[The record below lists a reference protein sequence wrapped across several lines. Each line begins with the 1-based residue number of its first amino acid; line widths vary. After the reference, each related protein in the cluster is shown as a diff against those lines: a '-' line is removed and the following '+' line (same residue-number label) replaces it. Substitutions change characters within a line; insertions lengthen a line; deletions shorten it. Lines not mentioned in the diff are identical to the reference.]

1 MLVRFRSGAG
11 DITMFG
17 DVALKLIKM
26 MGHSGTL
33 PSAMLAKDIPAALER
48 LTSAVAA
55 APGQPAP
62 GPGPGPGNKKVDEDP
77 AVSLQQRAFPLIELL
92 GRCVENECDLLWDQ
106 QR

>member
-1 MLVRFRSGAG
+1 MLVRFRSDAG

-17 DVALKLIKM
+17 DVALKLIRM
-26 MGHSGTL
+26 MGHSGTV
-33 PSAMLAKDIPAALER
+33 PSAMLASDIPAALER
-48 LTSAVAA
+48 LKSAVAA

-62 GPGPGPGNKKVDEDP
+62 GPGDKKDDEDP

-92 GRCVENECDLLWDQ
+92 ERCATNEWDLLWEQ